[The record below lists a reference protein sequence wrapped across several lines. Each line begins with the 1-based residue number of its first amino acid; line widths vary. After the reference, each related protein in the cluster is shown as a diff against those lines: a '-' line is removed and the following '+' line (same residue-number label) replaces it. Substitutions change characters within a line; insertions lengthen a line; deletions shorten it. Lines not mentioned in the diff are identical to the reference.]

1 NDIDTHATSNDEDF
15 NRYITEIMKIRQRVM
30 EMLLLPEQR
39 LLYSDMVDR
48 ILFNNSLKY
57 YMNEQYV
64 VTHTKIHL
72 VKDYIMSMQLYDYV
86 SQSMFDIIN
95 TV

>member
-1 NDIDTHATSNDEDF
+1 
-15 NRYITEIMKIRQRVM
+15 MKIRQRVM

-57 YMNEQYV
+57 YMNEHPA
-64 VTHTKIHL
+64 VTHTRQFN
-72 VKDYIMSMQLYDYV
+72 S
-86 SQSMFDIIN
+86 
-95 TV
+95 